1 MALKQ
6 AIKKAVNFAQDR
18 YVVKQVHVSRMEDP
32 QMLSGHHTVWVELSV
47 TPRKRKKG
55 PNEHRKGLN
64 MPGD

>member
-6 AIKKAVNFAQDR
+6 AIKKAVNFSQDK
-18 YVVKQVHVSRMEDP
+18 YVVKQVHISKIEDP
-32 QMLSGHHTVWVELSV
+32 QMMSGHHTVWVELSV

-55 PNEHRKGLN
+55 KSEYQKGLN